1 MFFIFD
7 MQEEWTWNISN
18 NHIIKSDV
26 CIKLKYIR
34 ISLDIYQHISYHA
47 QNQKKE
53 ENNISTMKT
62 YQMPNKWQYLTCI
75 KVSFSNQNLQN
86 DIVTPRL

>member
-26 CIKLKYIR
+26 YIKLKYIQ

-53 ENNISTMKT
+53 KNKISTMKT

-75 KVSFSNQNLQN
+75 KVSF
-86 DIVTPRL
+86 

>member
-1 MFFIFD
+1 MYL
-7 MQEEWTWNISN
+7 
-18 NHIIKSDV
+18 
-26 CIKLKYIR
+26 KLKYIQ
-34 ISLDIYQHISYHA
+34 ISLDIYQHISYHV

-75 KVSFSNQNLQN
+75 KVPFSNQNLQN
-86 DIVTPRL
+86 DIVTPRLQYFNDSCIIIHIKLIWTIFA